1 MELSEGNCSIVRALG
16 EHKATIS
23 VNIEMC
29 CDKYKASGTLCSIC
43 VVSMSS
49 DHAT

>member
-1 MELSEGNCSIVRALG
+1 MELSEGNCNTVRSIG

-29 CDKYKASGTLCSIC
+29 SDKYKASGTFFSIC
-43 VVSMSS
+43 VVSMSG